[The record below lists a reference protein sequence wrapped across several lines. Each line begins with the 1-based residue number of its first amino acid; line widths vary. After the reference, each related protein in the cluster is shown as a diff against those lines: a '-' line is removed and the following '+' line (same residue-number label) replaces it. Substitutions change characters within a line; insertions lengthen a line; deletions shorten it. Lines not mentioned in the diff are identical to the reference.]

1 MENLDKKYSD
11 RLNDIKALIQNSEE
25 LGNYLDSEEYDD
37 YKVLIDAFEDQ
48 LQELYND
55 VAHADPLQI
64 IALEEAMLDDELE
77 GLYIPKVVGYSVL
90 RGSIND
96 ESKYRVPQEHFSK
109 IVKYIAGSMNFDMIK
124 LRVGQSIKTGFALSS
139 DIWITNLID
148 SIKNKRVAAF
158 LDAQRNNQYLVENNR
173 KIARDKYIKQF
184 ASLNFYAADFPET
197 AGKLAIDYFALR
209 DFLLYRAHNDV
220 DNNSLNPHIE
230 SFLANDKLIGT
241 IEHIKLSM
249 LLGMK
254 FDISDKSKKT
264 ISKVF
269 KSMGENDPQLSETYF
284 DVLNKMHEYADM
296 VVDSEADLNIAKLLI
311 DNSTPEITEYYKLM
325 NIVHSNGFQDEEA
338 IDAVRTYYL
347 QHQGQSDE
355 NECLRR
361 TILNYFVDYVAD
373 LDADEYTE
381 YFEVTKMVTQ
391 YINIFTNQKF
401 NQSVKEASLKYIKSK
416 LIPTYTDKRGRDYQ
430 DIKKFVQST
439 FIDLGFMNEKELKEF
454 FKTKRKKK
462 AE

>member
-25 LGNYLDSEEYDD
+25 LGNYLDTEEYDD

-96 ESKYRVPQEHFSK
+96 EYKYRVPQEHFSK

-148 SIKNKRVAAF
+148 SIKNKKVAAF

-184 ASLNFYAADFPET
+184 ASLNYYSADFPET
-197 AGKLAIDYFALR
+197 SGKLAIDYYALR
-209 DFLLYRAHNDV
+209 DFLLYRSHNDV

-230 SFLANDKLIGT
+230 SFLSNGKLIGT

-269 KSMGENDPQLSETYF
+269 KSMGDNDPKLSETYF
-284 DVLNKMHEYADM
+284 DVLNKMHEYAEM
-296 VVDSEADLNIAKLLI
+296 VVDSEADMNIAPLLI

-373 LDADEYTE
+373 LEADEYTE

-416 LIPTYTDKRGRDYQ
+416 LLPTYTDKRGRDYQ

-439 FIDLGFMNEKELKEF
+439 FMDLGFMNEKELKEF